1 MSNRNCSLPVC
12 FVREQR
18 SIYGAL
24 VVVVPDEEGVTAA
37 QIDRG
42 RAKPNGKGLLHVVMV
57 GEW

>member
-1 MSNRNCSLPVC
+1 VNSEAFTVRLLLLSL
-12 FVREQR
+12 
-18 SIYGAL
+18 
-24 VVVVPDEEGVTAA
+24 VPDEEGVTAA